1 MTSSNPET
9 DWREMLDTAYELEGL
24 LQLAVNRDNAPA
36 RIADLISTKIER
48 LRELLTDASAD
59 TPQPEPETPITEN
72 VPEEPAAP
80 EIPTQPAVEESP
92 ETYEISEDCDTYDLD
107 EEEPAV
113 VVAPAV
119 KSSPAPMR
127 DNAAAESSVS
137 TPAAPQGGAAV
148 AATPVFSVNDRFL
161 FARELFGG
169 RMADFDEA
177 LKNVAGMESYE
188 EAEEY
193 FISERGFNPELPLVQ
208 DFLTIISN
216 CFA

>member
-36 RIADLISTKIER
+36 RIADLISSKIER

-72 VPEEPAAP
+72 VPEEPDAP
-80 EIPTQPAVEESP
+80 EIPEQPTGEESP

-119 KSSPAPMR
+119 KSSPAPMS
-127 DNAAAESSVS
+127 DNAVAESSAS
-137 TPAAPQGGAAV
+137 TPAVQQGGAAV
-148 AATPVFSVNDRFL
+148 AAIPVFSVNDRFL

>member
-80 EIPTQPAVEESP
+80 EIPAQPAVEESP

-127 DNAAAESSVS
+127 DNAAAESSAS
-137 TPAAPQGGAAV
+137 TPAVQQGGAAV